1 MRTRVFAI
9 PARGRTGSRCAWQ
22 RKRNVCERAF
32 MPAPTAAGYT
42 LECKRNDDLV
52 SRCRSRRGARLR
64 RLVPALNRRSHVDF
78 HRPRTRISRQLED
91 KLAEALLERA
101 RASAERG

>member
-1 MRTRVFAI
+1 MPTRVFAI
-9 PARGRTGSRCAWQ
+9 PARGRIGSRCAWQ

-42 LECKRNDDLV
+42 LECKGNDDLV
-52 SRCRSRRGARLR
+52 SRRWPRRDARLR
-64 RLVPALNRRSHVDF
+64 YSVPTLDRRSHVDF
-78 HRPRTRISRQLED
+78 HRPRTRISRELED

-101 RASAERG
+101 RASPER